1 MELSGMV
8 TRSPIARGSKSERVA
23 VMFVTSEGEFVLRR
37 QGGHPLQD
45 DTLDLLVGRKISAEG
60 HVNGQY
66 FNMIEWKELQR

>member
-45 DTLDLLVGRKISAEG
+45 DTLDLLVGRKIAAEG

-66 FNMIEWKELQR
+66 FNMIEWKELER